1 MASLSTRSLTRRR
14 RGPRSRCRRSTPA
27 SRPSCK
33 AWVLAFSVEL
43 SPLCVSTR
51 LVPLRAST
59 RNCTRGRAVQAVVGM
74 HRRCGKDGDDCGKSA
89 SIGSGMRRR
98 ARLKGC
104 LQWRSWCSYLEAP
117 GFVLDQGGE
126 GFSVCIT
133 LLYIIHF
140 HTLYFLTKTTK
151 PLSFSRIWVRT
162 IVELGSGSEH
172 TT

>member
-51 LVPLRAST
+51 DGSLRAST
-59 RNCTRGRAVQAVVGM
+59 RNSTRGRAVQAVVGM
-74 HRRCGKDGDDCGKSA
+74 HRRCRKDGDDCGNSA

-98 ARLKGC
+98 ARQKDS
-104 LQWRSWCSYLEAP
+104 LQWRSWCSYFEAP
-117 GFVLDQGGE
+117 GFVLDQVGE
-126 GFSVCIT
+126 GFSACIT

-140 HTLYFLTKTTK
+140 LSLYFLSFSSF